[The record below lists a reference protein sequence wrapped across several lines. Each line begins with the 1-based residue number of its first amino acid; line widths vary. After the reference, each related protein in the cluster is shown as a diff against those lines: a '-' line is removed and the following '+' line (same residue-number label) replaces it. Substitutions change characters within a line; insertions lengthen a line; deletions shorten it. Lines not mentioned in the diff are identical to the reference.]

1 MLNIIK
7 YLFQRKKHKHYQ
19 ADQEKIEAL
28 LRALH
33 FPIVD
38 HPLVSIIIPTYG
50 QTYYTLNCLHS
61 ILQNYPKAAVEILVI
76 DDASNDI
83 RMKQLE
89 HISGI
94 QLLTQKKNLGFIGS
108 VNCGAQR
115 ACGDFL
121 YFLNNDTEVRKGWL
135 DSMLELFE
143 RYDDCAMVGSKLI
156 YPDGRLQEAGGI
168 IWRDGSAWNYGHS
181 DDPVLPQ
188 YNYVKEVDYASGASL
203 LIEKQI
209 FDALGGLNEEYSPAY
224 YEDVDLAFKIR
235 AMGGKVY
242 YQPAS
247 VVVHFEGISHG
258 TDSNSGIKAYQNIN
272 QKRLFNDWH
281 EILEAE
287 HFANGT
293 NVFHA
298 RDRTCARKTIL
309 VVDLSTPDQ
318 NRKGGQ
324 RSTWHIVQ
332 MLVDLR
338 LNVKVISCRSM
349 MTPKYFHLLQQLGV
363 EVVCDVDDNI
373 GGWIQGHGHL
383 LDYVL
388 LTHPGPTMDFLENL
402 MLYCTAKLI
411 YLFCD
416 RVPFIHD
423 TQNVTQRRGEE
434 YLLPGDEEYMNH
446 EKALWEKVDVILC
459 SSDSERNA
467 VMDHN
472 LDLDVRTIPL
482 HLFAENNGRQNDKL
496 RMILRDCLDEDNS

>member
-7 YLFQRKKHKHYQ
+7 KMFLGTKHNHSQ
-19 ADQEKIEAL
+19 ADQEKIDAL
-28 LRALH
+28 LRVLH

-50 QTYYTLNCLHS
+50 QIYYTLNCLLS
-61 ILQNYPKAAVEILVI
+61 ILQNLPEAAIEILII
-76 DDASNDI
+76 DDASQDI
-83 RMKQLE
+83 RMQQLE

-94 QLLTQKKNLGFIGS
+94 QLLTQKTNLGFIGS
-108 VNCGAQR
+108 ANCGAQR
-115 ACGDFL
+115 ARGDFL

-143 RYDDCAMVGSKLI
+143 RYNGCAMVGSKLI

-181 DDPVLPQ
+181 DDPSLPQ
-188 YNYVKEVDYASGASL
+188 YNYVKEVDYVSGASL

-209 FDALGGLNEEYSPAY
+209 FDALGGFNEEYSPAY

-258 TDSNSGIKAYQNIN
+258 TDCNSGIKTYQNIN
-272 QKRLFNDWH
+272 QKRLLNDWR
-281 EILEAE
+281 EILETE

-293 NVFHA
+293 NVFQA
-298 RDRTCARKTIL
+298 RDRTNARKTIL
-309 VVDLSTPDQ
+309 IIDLSTPNK
-318 NRKGGQ
+318 NRKSRQ
-324 RSTWHIVQ
+324 RSTWHIVR

-338 LNVKVISCRSM
+338 FNVKIYSFQSVM
-349 MTPKYFHLLQQLGV
+349 VQKYFHLLQQLGV
-363 EVVCDVDDNI
+363 EVVCDAEDNI
-373 GGWIQGHGHL
+373 GEWIQGHSHL

-388 LTHPGPTMDFLENL
+388 LTHPGPTMDILENL
-402 MLYCTAKLI
+402 MLCCKAKLI
-411 YLFCD
+411 YWCCD
-416 RVPFIHD
+416 RVPFNHGSQNM
-423 TQNVTQRRGEE
+423 TQGSETEAFLQADAK
-434 YLLPGDEEYMNH
+434 YLNH
-446 EKALWEKVDVILC
+446 EQALWERADVILC

-467 VMDHN
+467 VRDYN
-472 LDLDVRTIPL
+472 PDLDVRTIPL
-482 HLFAENNGRQNDKL
+482 HLFAENNGQQKDKI
-496 RMILRDCLDEDNS
+496 RMVFSDCLDEDNS